1 MNNESFCSEVRIG
14 LDYLHIEYT
23 RLPSQYEMYKNTI
36 GLIFR
41 AESPKEA
48 ESVFKS
54 YVFLTKNYKKVS
66 KVMSDKKW
74 IALEPAHF
82 AEGRISLKRS
92 INKNLIYVTNYLSK
106 TPQVFS
112 VAEKEYRQVEYI
124 KSNTKTDL
132 PYESILEDGV
142 YNVFHKG
149 GLRYPLAKYTYGKDG
164 KYFFIRIEMIDET
177 INRDEIIELA
187 FTNI

>member
-1 MNNESFCSEVRIG
+1 MISESFCNDVRIS

-41 AESPKEA
+41 AVSTKEA

-54 YVFLTKNYKKVS
+54 YAFLTNNYKKVS
-66 KVMSDKKW
+66 KVMNDKKW

-82 AEGRISLKRS
+82 VEGRISLKRN

-106 TPQVFS
+106 EIQILS
-112 VAEKEYRQVEYI
+112 AGEKEYRQIEYI
-124 KSNTKTDL
+124 KPKEKIDL
-132 PYESILEDGV
+132 LYESTLENEE
-142 YNVFHKG
+142 YLVFKKG
-149 GLRYPLAKYTYGKDG
+149 GLRYPVAKYSYVKD
-164 KYFFIRIEMIDET
+164 KKCFFIRIELLDEE

-187 FTNI
+187 FRHF